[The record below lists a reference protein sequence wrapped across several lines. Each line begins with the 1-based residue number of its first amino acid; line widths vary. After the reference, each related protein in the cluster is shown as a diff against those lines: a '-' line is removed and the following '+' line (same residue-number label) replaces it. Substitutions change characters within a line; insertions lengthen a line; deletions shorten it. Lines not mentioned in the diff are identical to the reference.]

1 MELNLLKSLNRL
13 RWEYIDWDTPNATRV
28 NWTVIDKEY
37 FKDLN
42 IYTAQVYD
50 TGRLSG
56 LGYDS
61 DALVYTS
68 VLTISA
74 IRTLNSGYCYNV
86 TSAPRHILQPGK
98 RYGFRLYVIA
108 DSIINDRYDE
118 YFHSDVLNLTTNQF
132 ATDGECILELVDKS
146 STKARLLD
154 KFYFRCDGWRDPDS
168 LQGNFS
174 LKFNALMNDVL
185 IQNALLS
192 KLWTTDPTS
201 IIGMIGTKAL
211 KIKALIRD
219 DLGAI
224 TCFDIDIDNSFPS
237 ASLTDEEILEAIR
250 RIIRENELGK
260 ENAIAVALG
269 TILEGL
275 LFIGYAND
283 DVLSQIMDLIVVNV
297 VDTSYATNPS
307 HTSAGRVL
315 SESTTMKG
323 LLHDDRLIFSD
334 SASLLVEEYL
344 PTLYSTIDLEIIA
357 QPPVEL
363 DPSIGDSLNQIALKS
378 FNLADRLEVFMG
390 DKGLDE
396 FSLDHNKVLESFVE
410 FSAYSGH
417 IALAQ
422 SYPGTEFVHT
432 DDTGK
437 KKIFTT
443 KIDPNNTADAEAFN
457 SCGFQD
463 GNSIQIPPIFDSF
476 YDCSFVEQH
485 DAYFEPRNS
494 VSQMEKDRTNT
505 LSNTT
510 TINLYN
516 GDVYNSYFDTR
527 RRRMRRRRMAGVVDG
542 ILDLSTSLLESTE
555 ILDRC
560 APYWIQMK
568 LSQNSKG
575 LFTKED
581 QESNT
586 FALGQKTPY
595 PACTFWNTESKK
607 WDTNNCFVY
616 NYTEN
621 DVLCACKHL
630 TTFNIKASDF
640 KPQANLISVYHFR
653 DLSEDN
659 LTKYPYVWVTLTVVL
674 CVFLL
679 ICLYDAFAGNKDD
692 RSPLAY
698 SDIMFSAVREH
709 KMKSFIPS
717 NTTQIFEQL
726 YSKKHKHYGV
736 GLIKSIRKDNKLC
749 TNQLKLF
756 KIYLQN
762 NHTLLSIFQHSEGT
776 GYSKRQRVASFYLYL
791 STIMVSSAAFYG
803 VEQQKFGDITA
814 SFLISLWSTIPAV
827 FVRFSFTK
835 AKPKHT
841 PITINVAGVSQA
853 KINAIDVSKLP
864 SDAED
869 NTLHPGDVERYAEVY
884 TLLEA
889 DAKFRFVDKAMMD
902 EVNQI
907 VIRAND
913 KLFRMA
919 FIDYIRIKL
928 LRYDHAW
935 PQFMTHVAWIFLF
948 LWCAMCSVIAIVY
961 GIQFD
966 ITYETGQSSA
976 FAKQGYDE
984 ECWDMDPQLVINE
997 ELAEQQL
1004 LDDADALNDNFGSH
1018 VTDSKAWLLQLLQS
1032 VIVSVFVWQP
1042 LTIYVIT
1049 WLNIWLFSWNLP
1061 VSLKPPNLIKLFKNV
1076 FGMVKEEPEG
1086 NTPGGTPHNTDF
1098 NFQALKSQSEI
1109 QTNGVELATRK
1120 EKEKHEEM
1128 DTMDVA
1134 ALIQSNPEF
1143 VEKMAKENTYKAP
1156 ITTKAKGKKKVAFKI
1171 DVANQEESERTNP
1184 RKGRKKHQKQ
1194 RSQSVDISAII
1205 ASTKEDK
1212 NVKKMK
1218 GRGRAKDK
1226 TKSSKKRSK
1235 SVVSE
1240 MGKEKQKKVKT
1251 NTKPKSK
1258 KRTKSEIVISDSNSK
1273 KKSPMPKKKVV
1284 LKINV
1289 VNEEEERINPRKNK
1303 GKKHQKQRSQSVDIS
1318 AIIASTKEDKN
1329 VKKMKGRGRAKDK
1342 TKSSKKRSKS
1352 VVSEMGKEKQ
1362 KKVKTNTKPK
1372 SKKRTKSE
1380 IVISDSNSKKKSPKS
1395 PMPKKKVV
1403 LKINVV
1409 NEEEERIN
1417 PRKNKGKK
1425 HQKQRSQSVDISAI
1439 IASTTEDKNVKKDKG
1454 RGRARDKTKKGNAK
1468 SSKKRSKSVVN
1479 EEVDLNKKSETPK
1492 SPKTPKQN
1500 KTSKLTI
1507 DTKHSKRSK
1516 SAISKDVKDKY
1527 KKGSVTKRPKTMRAS
1542 KAKPKSIK
1550 PRSKTPRPQSTRVRS
1565 KTAGKKKANTQSSK
1579 KKKIKAKATTPRPQ
1593 STRSKRSAKKK
1604 KGTNTKKKGTKTN
1617 KKGVKTKK
1625 KRSQTMSTINDVK
1638 GSIVKQKEEAAS
1650 EEELK
1655 LQTQAANTMFNL
1667 SGMSKEVVHETTIR
1681 YKSGGAQAIYDI
1693 DDTMDK
1699 EGENDKETAP
1709 RKRTIDALQDVSN
1722 SSYRLF
1728 SLSSLSPRSTPKSPV
1743 ISPFSVTVEKSLRS
1757 WEELDEETREIHLNH
1772 YDNLYQNIVSHQFR
1786 PFDVYAFFGTRKY
1799 FMTIVKTWYGLD
1811 CAGYEKPAPV
1821 IEVEEEEEE
1830 ESTEEEESSSEY
1842 EEPKPKPERDM
1853 KKVQPWHQAVSFMG

>member
-1205 ASTKEDK
+1205 AST
-1212 NVKKMK
+1212 
-1218 GRGRAKDK
+1218 
-1226 TKSSKKRSK
+1226 
-1235 SVVSE
+1235 
-1240 MGKEKQKKVKT
+1240 
-1251 NTKPKSK
+1251 
-1258 KRTKSEIVISDSNSK
+1258 
-1273 KKSPMPKKKVV
+1273 
-1284 LKINV
+1284 
-1289 VNEEEERINPRKNK
+1289 
-1303 GKKHQKQRSQSVDIS
+1303 
-1318 AIIASTKEDKN
+1318 
-1329 VKKMKGRGRAKDK
+1329 
-1342 TKSSKKRSKS
+1342 
-1352 VVSEMGKEKQ
+1352 
-1362 KKVKTNTKPK
+1362 
-1372 SKKRTKSE
+1372 
-1380 IVISDSNSKKKSPKS
+1380 
-1395 PMPKKKVV
+1395 
-1403 LKINVV
+1403 
-1409 NEEEERIN
+1409 
-1417 PRKNKGKK
+1417 
-1425 HQKQRSQSVDISAI
+1425 
-1439 IASTTEDKNVKKDKG
+1439 TEDKNVKKDKG

-1842 EEPKPKPERDM
+1842 E
-1853 KKVQPWHQAVSFMG
+1853 